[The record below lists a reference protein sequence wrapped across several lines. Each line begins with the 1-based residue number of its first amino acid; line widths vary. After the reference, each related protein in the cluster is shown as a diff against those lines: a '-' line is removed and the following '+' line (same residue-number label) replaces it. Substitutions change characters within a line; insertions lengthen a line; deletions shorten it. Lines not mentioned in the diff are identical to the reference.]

1 MQSVHHTVRLSSP
14 KRFGKHVPPSS
25 LGMALQQVETGVKRS
40 VLMAFEGRSVATGRP
55 RAWFNSACDVRF
67 LGMDGDEETL
77 LHFEAPTFGEA
88 ASELYRQTEI
98 WTTRP
103 PPQWTGFDALAGVLQ
118 DVGAGNQDSERFDR
132 QLLQHIAHFR
142 RLLEGDFDR
151 VGIEEHRTGKPG
163 EAVLDHTTVE
173 IARRLSEATPKN
185 RPVRVVGRLDML
197 RVSTQSFAIH
207 LDDGN
212 EVRGALTD
220 GNASALRALVNE
232 RVLVLGRAVYRPSGR
247 VLRLDADSVESGA
260 GLPSIWSKV
269 PGPLVRPVYAAADY
283 RKPQTSTSGVNAFF
297 GKWPGPESDEELIAL
312 LAEMS

>member
-1 MQSVHHTVRLSSP
+1 MQTIHHTVRLSSP

-25 LGMALQQVETGVKRS
+25 LGVALQQVETGVKRS

-55 RAWFNSACDVRF
+55 RAWFNAACDVRF
-67 LGMDGDEETL
+67 VGMEGNEETL
-77 LHFEAPTFGEA
+77 LHFEAPMFGEA
-88 ASELYRQTEI
+88 ASELYRQTEM

-103 PPQWTGFDALAGVLQ
+103 LPQWTGFDALAGVLQ

-132 QLLQHIAHFR
+132 PLLQHIAHFR

-151 VGIEEHRTGKPG
+151 VGIQEHRTGKPG

-173 IARRLSEATPKN
+173 IARRLSEATPNN
-185 RPVRVVGRLDML
+185 RAVRVVGRLDML

-207 LDDGN
+207 LDDGS
-212 EVRGALTD
+212 EVPGVVTD

-232 RVLVLGRAVYRPSGR
+232 RVLVLGQAVYRPSGR

-260 GLPSIWSKV
+260 GQSSIWSKI
-269 PGPLVRPVYAAADY
+269 PGPLVRPARAVAEY
-283 RKPQTSTSGVNAFF
+283 RKPQTSTSGVTAFF
-297 GKWPGPESDEELIAL
+297 GKWPGSESDDELMAML
-312 LAEMS
+312 DEMR

>member
-1 MQSVHHTVRLSSP
+1 MQSVHHTVRLSGP

-25 LGMALQQVETGVKRS
+25 VGLALQQVETGVRRS
-40 VLMAFEGRSVATGRP
+40 VLMAFEGRSVGTGRP

-88 ASELYRQTEI
+88 AGELYRQTEM

-103 PPQWTGFDALAGVLQ
+103 PPEWTGFDALAGVLQ
-118 DVGAGNQDSERFDR
+118 DVGAGDEDSERFDR
-132 QLLQHIAHFR
+132 PLLQHIAHFR

-151 VGIEEHRTGKPG
+151 VGIEEHRSGKPG
-163 EAVLDHTTVE
+163 EAVLDQATVE
-173 IARRLSEATPKN
+173 IARRLSEATPKS
-185 RPVRVVGRLDML
+185 RQVRVVGRLDML
-197 RVSTQSFAIH
+197 RMSTQSFAIH

-212 EVRGALTD
+212 EVRGVLTD
-220 GNASALRALVNE
+220 GNAIALRALVNE

-247 VLRLDADSVESGA
+247 VLRLDADSVEAGA
-260 GLPSIWSKV
+260 GQPSIWSKV
-269 PGPLVRPVYAAADY
+269 PRPLLRPARAAADY
-283 RKPQTSTSGVNAFF
+283 RKPQTASSGVNAFF
-297 GKWPGPESDEELIAL
+297 GKWPGPETEEELLAL

>member
-1 MQSVHHTVRLSSP
+1 MQTIHHTVRLSSP

-88 ASELYRQTEI
+88 ASELYRQTEL
-98 WTTRP
+98 WTARP

-118 DVGAGNQDSERFDR
+118 DVRAGNQDSERFDR
-132 QLLQHIAHFR
+132 QLLQTIAHFR

-212 EVRGALTD
+212 EVRGVLTD
-220 GNASALRALVNE
+220 GNASALRAMVNE

-247 VLRLDADSVESGA
+247 VLRLDADSVEPGA

-269 PGPLVRPVYAAADY
+269 PGPLARPVHAASDY

-312 LAEMS
+312 LAELS

>member
-88 ASELYRQTEI
+88 ASELYRQTEL
-98 WTTRP
+98 WAARP

-118 DVGAGNQDSERFDR
+118 DVRAGNQDSERFDR
-132 QLLQHIAHFR
+132 QLLQTIAHFR

-197 RVSTQSFAIH
+197 RLSTQSFAIH

-212 EVRGALTD
+212 EVRGVLTD
-220 GNASALRALVNE
+220 GNASGLRALVNE

-247 VLRLDADSVESGA
+247 VLRLDADSVEPGA

-269 PGPLVRPVYAAADY
+269 PGPLVRPVHAASDY

-312 LAEMS
+312 LDEMS

>member
-1 MQSVHHTVRLSSP
+1 MQTIHHTVRLSSP

-25 LGMALQQVETGVKRS
+25 LGIALQQVETGVKRS

-88 ASELYRQTEI
+88 ASELYRQTDL
-98 WTTRP
+98 WTARP

-132 QLLQHIAHFR
+132 QLLQTIAHFR
-142 RLLEGDFDR
+142 RLLEGDFNR

-163 EAVLDHTTVE
+163 EAVLDHATVE

-212 EVRGALTD
+212 EVRGVLTD

-232 RVLVLGRAVYRPSGR
+232 RVLVLGRVVYRPSGR
-247 VLRLDADSVESGA
+247 VLRLDADSVGPGA

-269 PGPLVRPVYAAADY
+269 PGPLVRPLHTASDY
-283 RKPQTSTSGVNAFF
+283 RKPQMSTSGVNAFF

-312 LAEMS
+312 LAELS